1 MYRTMSN
8 IKISERILNSIG
20 SMLNRSNSG
29 PFCRKRWRLQLQN
42 DRGTSYSAYI
52 QVQNELSAAYDEIR
66 DEAAKAKWG
75 VSYEEMEDEDP
86 RRKLIRQVYPQKI
99 SEAEPKNYGGNK

>member
-1 MYRTMSN
+1 MVTKN
-8 IKISERILNSIG
+8 QLIS
-20 SMLNRSNSG
+20 
-29 PFCRKRWRLQLQN
+29 LQN
-42 DRGTSYSAYI
+42 DRGTSYAAYI
-52 QVQNELSAAYDEIR
+52 QVQNELSAVYDEIR

-86 RRKLIRQVYPQKI
+86 RRKIIRQVYPQKI